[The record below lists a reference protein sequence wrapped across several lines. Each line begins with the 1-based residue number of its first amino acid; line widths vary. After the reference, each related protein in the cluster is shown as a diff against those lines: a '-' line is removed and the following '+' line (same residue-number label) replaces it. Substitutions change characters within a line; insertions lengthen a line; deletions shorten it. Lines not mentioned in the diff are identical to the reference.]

1 MAIVTFIDNVTTLG
15 IENCLLDPLQRIFTS
30 QVINNMEEDHIREL
44 ATERS
49 YICEER
55 DRLASELAKLQAG
68 LRTLNIFNT
77 HKPSLDG
84 PPQTG
89 MFLVF

>member
-1 MAIVTFIDNVTTLG
+1 MAIVTFIDNVATLG

-30 QVINNMEEDHIREL
+30 LVINNMEEDQIREL
-44 ATERS
+44 ATEPS
-49 YICEER
+49 FICEER

-77 HKPSLDG
+77 QKPSLGG
-84 PPQTG
+84 PPPMG
-89 MFLVF
+89 MFLVY